1 MGCRMFNRSEIMKAA
16 WAMWNSHYDARPHL
30 ERGFE
35 IEEFGF
41 YLSIAWRNAKEAA
54 MSAKEARSAAIA
66 REIENLKFAS
76 LRIDVEAKRQ
86 RLSAELAA
94 ITA

>member
-1 MGCRMFNRSEIMKAA
+1 MFNRSKIMKAA
-16 WAMWNSHYDARPHL
+16 WALWNGHYNARPHL

-35 IEEFGF
+35 IEEFAF

-54 MSAKEARSAAIA
+54 MSAKQARAAAIA
-66 REIENLKFAS
+66 REIENLKYTT
-76 LRIDVEAKRQ
+76 LRTDVDAKRQ
-86 RLSAELAA
+86 RQRLTTELVA